1 MDFVSGVL
9 VYFLSKLLFQH
20 PFSLSELAIGIC
32 FAFGPDLDLIP
43 FFLLRRRMK
52 LVSHWIIHFPLPY
65 ILIGGLVVWGITREW
80 FFLLNFVFASLAHFI
95 HDTVSVPGIQW
106 FWPLSRQAYALGRG
120 GVVKVGKEERD
131 RFYAK
136 LSDGAQQRSFL
147 DEIKIRVGRWR
158 PTWMRRG

>member
-1 MDFVSGVL
+1 MDLVSGVL
-9 VYFLSKLLFQH
+9 VYFLTKLLFQH
-20 PFSLSELAIGIC
+20 SFSLPELAISIC
-32 FAFGPDLDLIP
+32 FAFGPDLDLVP

-65 ILIGGLVVWGITREW
+65 ILFGGLVVWGITREW

-95 HDTVSVPGIQW
+95 HDTASVPGIRW
-106 FWPLSRQAYALGRG
+106 LWPLSRQAYAVGCS
-120 GVVKVGKEERD
+120 GVVLVSEDERR
-131 RFYAK
+131 RFYDK
-136 LSDGAQQRSFL
+136 MGDGAQQRSFL